1 MKLSISMMCAAI
13 ALSAGLAM
21 AAEPNP
27 LNREWRGRVA
37 ALSQPAA
44 DEVVLTAAGDAIWL
58 DKFSGSKDANLQAMF
73 EVMRASDISFI
84 NFEMVAANSGYPAI
98 KEIARTDP
106 AIASEFV
113 WAGTDIVS
121 LANNHLMD
129 FGQSGLETT
138 RRTLDAVG
146 IKHSGAGL
154 TAGEAYRHTVVEKKG
169 LKMALVSV
177 MVSPTLT
184 IGTAATE
191 NSPGVAWVRGTS
203 VRRSDGKVVIS
214 PWESD
219 LKAMEEAIK
228 AARKDAQLVA
238 VSMHIHWGELDEID
252 PEGKQV
258 VARAAI
264 DAGADLI
271 LGHGPHVVNGIE
283 FYKSKPILYSIGNF
297 AFQFHRAA
305 YTFFPETLK
314 VVDRL
319 SGNPKLYESM
329 IVRMVLSSKGEFR
342 RMELL
347 PIELTTDGIPRF
359 VTGDRADTVLA
370 KVKTL
375 SETLGT
381 TVNRSAWYSVVEVPK
396 AVVP

>member
-1 MKLSISMMCAAI
+1 MKTWTSLFCAAAI
-13 ALSAGLAM
+13 ILSGSAV
-21 AAEPNP
+21 AAERSP
-27 LNREWRGRVA
+27 LNKEWRGRVA
-37 ALSQPAA
+37 ELGQPAA
-44 DEVVLTAAGDAIWL
+44 DDVVLTAAGDAIWL

-73 EVMRASDISFI
+73 EVMRGSDISFI
-84 NFEMVAANSGYPAI
+84 NFEMVAANSGYPTI

-106 AIASEFV
+106 SIASEFV

-138 RRTLDAVG
+138 RRTLDEAG

-154 TAGEAYRHTVVEKKG
+154 TTAEAYRHTIVEKKG

-184 IGTAATE
+184 IGTAATA
-191 NSPGVAWVRGTS
+191 NSAGVAWVRGTT

-228 AARKDAQLVA
+228 AARKEAQLVA

-258 VARAAI
+258 ITRAAI
-264 DAGADLI
+264 DAGADI
-271 LGHGPHVVNGIE
+271 VLGHGPHVVNGIE

-297 AFQFHRAA
+297 AFQFNRAA

-314 VVDRL
+314 VVERL
-319 SGNPKLYESM
+319 SGNPKLFESM
-329 IVRMVLSSKGEFR
+329 IVRMVLSPKGEFR

-347 PIELTTDGIPRF
+347 PIELTPDGIPRF
-359 VTGDRADTVLA
+359 VTGERADTVLA
-370 KVKTL
+370 KVQSL
-375 SETLGT
+375 SAPLGT
-381 TVNRSAWYSVVEVPK
+381 TVKRNAWYAVVDVPK
-396 AVVP
+396 AAAP